1 MTREEACRILG
12 VAPGTDPK
20 EIKKK
25 YRQLMHRLHPDA
37 APSVRDVHLAW
48 QVNIAYDLLK
58 QTPSDAL
65 RSSSH
70 AKDADTSGRKAGP
83 EKAGR
88 QKAWDAP
95 VNPHAFRE
103 REILCYAEGQD
114 GEILG
119 TFSVARGNYFWTT
132 EEDFPLFLRSI
143 YNCGKELLDEADAS
157 LGRASAPA
165 CRHKI
170 HAELTYLLAQ
180 QYISAAPLLKELSR
194 KVIRTKE
201 GQEVFCFLAMLETEG
216 RAVSLAAEAPLY
228 PGRLKDHRL
237 YLTDSAGRE
246 TGYLSFSDDRLYYV
260 IVPLFEQRR
269 VLVRIRAAGDASPS
283 AKKKSAGYRRLH
295 LWLKLKKEEEDTH
308 LPESLHLQISRL
320 LDTYRSY
327 RS

>member
-70 AKDADTSGRKAGP
+70 AKDADTSGRKTGP

-143 YNCGKELLDEADAS
+143 YNCGKELLDEIDAS

-180 QYISAAPLLKELSR
+180 QYISTAPLLKELSR

-216 RAVSLAAEAPLY
+216 RAISLAAEEPLC

-269 VLVRIRAAGDASPS
+269 VLVRIRAAGDASLSP
-283 AKKKSAGYRRLH
+283 KKKSAGYRRLH
-295 LWLKLKKEEEDTH
+295 LWLKLKKEEKDTH
-308 LPESLHLQISRL
+308 LPESLHMQISRL

>member
-70 AKDADTSGRKAGP
+70 AKDADTSGRKTGP

-119 TFSVARGNYFWTT
+119 TF
-132 EEDFPLFLRSI
+132 
-143 YNCGKELLDEADAS
+143 LLPE
-157 LGRASAPA
+157 G
-165 CRHKI
+165 
-170 HAELTYLLAQ
+170 T
-180 QYISAAPLLKELSR
+180 ISGP
-194 KVIRTKE
+194 
-201 GQEVFCFLAMLETEG
+201 
-216 RAVSLAAEAPLY
+216 
-228 PGRLKDHRL
+228 
-237 YLTDSAGRE
+237 
-246 TGYLSFSDDRLYYV
+246 
-260 IVPLFEQRR
+260 QRR
-269 VLVRIRAAGDASPS
+269 IFLFFFAASTTAGKSCLTRSTLLLEEPPPRPAATRSTLSLPTCWPS
-283 AKKKSAGYRRLH
+283 S
-295 LWLKLKKEEEDTH
+295 
-308 LPESLHLQISRL
+308 I
-320 LDTYRSY
+320 
-327 RS
+327 

>member
-1 MTREEACRILG
+1 MTREEACRILE
-12 VAPGTDPK
+12 VAPGTDPT

-48 QVNIAYDLLK
+48 QVNIAYGLLK
-58 QTPSDAL
+58 QTPSDTL

-70 AKDADTSGRKAGP
+70 AKDADTSGRKTGP
-83 EKAGR
+83 GKAGR

-143 YNCGKELLDEADAS
+143 YNCGKELLDESDAS
-157 LGRASAPA
+157 RGRASAPA

-194 KVIRTKE
+194 KVIRTEE
-201 GQEVFCFLAMLETEG
+201 GQEIYCFLAMLETEG
-216 RAVSLAAEAPLY
+216 RAVSLAAEVAFP
-228 PGRLKDHRL
+228 
-237 YLTDSAGRE
+237 
-246 TGYLSFSDDRLYYV
+246 
-260 IVPLFEQRR
+260 
-269 VLVRIRAAGDASPS
+269 AAGS
-283 AKKKSAGYRRLH
+283 GR
-295 LWLKLKKEEEDTH
+295 
-308 LPESLHLQISRL
+308 
-320 LDTYRSY
+320 
-327 RS
+327 